1 MQSSHTGL
9 CWVSL
14 GHQLEQRPGC
24 CSSLT
29 KCITNRKPVGLFSHG
44 FVILC
49 FEWRC
54 CCSGLGCAEGV
65 FPKWLQDLSIYKSLG
80 SWSPCVVVLF
90 IPVTWEGCTCGKWIG
105 LTNSC
110 PRFTL
115 EKKTNQKLEE
125 SLKLPTLT
133 MFPFLF
139 PHSHFPLFSRGLL
152 KHN

>member
-54 CCSGLGCAEGV
+54 CCSGLGCAEGI

-80 SWSPCVVVLF
+80 SWRACVVVLF
-90 IPVTWEGCTCGKWIG
+90 IPVTWEECTCGKWIG

-115 EKKTNQKLEE
+115 KKNKPKTGRELKTSYSDNV
-125 SLKLPTLT
+125 SLPLLTLPLSIV
-133 MFPFLF
+133 FPGA
-139 PHSHFPLFSRGLL
+139 SET
-152 KHN
+152 